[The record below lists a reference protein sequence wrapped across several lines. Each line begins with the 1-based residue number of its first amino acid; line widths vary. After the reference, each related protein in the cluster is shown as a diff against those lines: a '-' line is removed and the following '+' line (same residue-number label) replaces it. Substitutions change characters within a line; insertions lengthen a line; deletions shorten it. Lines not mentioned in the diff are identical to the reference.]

1 MGMEVSNQPPL
12 VSQVYEILKRVEDPE
27 LAINIVDL
35 GLVYHVAVQPGGRVD
50 VDFTVTYPG
59 CPAAQ
64 DIYDNIIEIV
74 QTLPGVTEVSP
85 HLVWDPP
92 WRYSFMSEAARL
104 ELGYPI

>member
-1 MGMEVSNQPPL
+1 MESRQELPT
-12 VSQVYEILKRVEDPE
+12 VSQVFEVLKQVEDPE

-35 GLVYHVAVQPGGRVD
+35 GLVYHVAVQPNGRVD

-64 DIYDNIIEIV
+64 DIYDDIIEKV
-74 QTLPGVTEVSP
+74 KTLSGVTEVSP

-92 WRYSFMSEAARL
+92 WRYNFMSEAARL

>member
-1 MGMEVSNQPPL
+1 MESSKKPPL
-12 VSQVYEILKRVEDPE
+12 VSQVYEVLKQVEDPE

-35 GLVYHVAVQPGGRVD
+35 GLVYHVVVQPNGRVD

-64 DIYDNIIEIV
+64 DIYDAIIEKI
-74 QTLPGVTEVSP
+74 QTLEGVTEVSP

>member
-1 MGMEVSNQPPL
+1 MDATSHFPT
-12 VSQVYEILKRVEDPE
+12 VSQVYDVLKQVEDPE
-27 LAINIVDL
+27 LGINIVDL

-64 DIYDNIIEIV
+64 DIYDGIIEKV
-74 QTLPGVTEVSP
+74 KTLEGVTEVSP
-85 HLVWDPP
+85 HLVLDPP

>member
-1 MGMEVSNQPPL
+1 MEPSKAQPT
-12 VSQVYEILKRVEDPE
+12 VADVYEVLKQVEDPE

-35 GLVYHVAVQPGGRVD
+35 GLVYHVVVQQGGRVD

-64 DIYDNIIEIV
+64 DIYDQIIEKV
-74 QTLPGVTEVSP
+74 RTLEGVTEVSP

>member
-1 MGMEVSNQPPL
+1 MENIQKLPNVSE
-12 VSQVYEILKRVEDPE
+12 VYEALQRVEDPE
-27 LAINIVDL
+27 LGINIVDL
-35 GLVYHVAVQPGGRVD
+35 GLVYHVVVQPSGRVD

-64 DIYDNIIEIV
+64 DIYDRIIEEV
-74 QTLPGVTEVSP
+74 KKLPGVREVSP

-92 WRYSFMSEAARL
+92 WRYTFMSEAARL

>member
-1 MGMEVSNQPPL
+1 METSKALPT
-12 VSQVYEILKRVEDPE
+12 VSQVYEVLKQVEDPE

-35 GLVYHVAVQPGGRVD
+35 GLVYHVVVQPWGRID

-64 DIYDNIIEIV
+64 DIYDEIIKKV
-74 QTLPGVTEVSP
+74 LTLTGVTEVSP